1 MIITLLQPLERRR
14 RRRRRRINQIA
25 SYHYCPFVVDV
36 VAA

>member
-1 MIITLLQPLERRR
+1 MIITLLQPLER

>member
-1 MIITLLQPLERRR
+1 MIITLLQPLERR